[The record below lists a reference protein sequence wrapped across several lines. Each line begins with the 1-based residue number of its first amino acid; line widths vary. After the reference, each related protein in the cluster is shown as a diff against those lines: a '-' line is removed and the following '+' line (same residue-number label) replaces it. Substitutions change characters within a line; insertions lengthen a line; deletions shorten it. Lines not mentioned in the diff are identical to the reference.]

1 MYIPQRYKVTDQATI
16 DEFIEL
22 NGFASLVTGG
32 DSFPMA
38 THIPIELGVNK
49 EGQKILQGHLSKAN
63 PQWKV
68 FAENPNVLVIFLSH
82 LNHYISSSYYN
93 FQDAPT
99 WNYMSVQVTGT
110 IKILEKE
117 ALWQSVRSLTDK
129 YEKGMKKPVSLDA
142 LPADVLRQM
151 DGIVGFEIVISNM
164 EAVFKMSQN
173 RDEVNFKNIIKEM
186 KASGDPKA
194 ILTAEMMQKLRDGN
208 L

>member
-1 MYIPQRYKVTDQATI
+1 MYIPQRFKVTDQATI

-32 DSFPMA
+32 SSFPVA

-49 EGQKILQGHLSKAN
+49 DGQRILHGHLSKAN
-63 PQWKV
+63 PQWKS

-93 FQDAPT
+93 FKDAPT

-117 ALWQSVRSLTDK
+117 ALWESVRNLTDK
-129 YEKGMKKPVSLDA
+129 YEKGMKNPVSLDT

-151 DGIVGFEIVISNM
+151 EGIVGFEIVITAM
-164 EAVFKMSQN
+164 EAIFKMSQN
-173 RDEVNFKNIIKEM
+173 RDEENFNNIIKEL

-194 ILTAEMMQKLRDGN
+194 ILTAAMMQQLRDGK